1 MNALQVASLL
11 AATLTTGLRVA
22 LSTVAFGLLVWALYV
37 SGRSSVQP

>member
-11 AATLTTGLRVA
+11 AATLTTG
-22 LSTVAFGLLVWALYV
+22 ALYV